1 MYSVNGGRHFGI
13 HARAY
18 FFRNSAEEYAK
29 RFIPKWKVT
38 VRYGAVDPDKSLV
51 PAHDQL
57 AHPDWATRYR
67 GDDVPD

>member
-1 MYSVNGGRHFGI
+1 MYSVDDERHLGI
-13 HARAY
+13 HERPF

-38 VRYGAVDPDKSLV
+38 IRYSADDPDKSFV
-51 PAHDQL
+51 SVHDQV
-57 AHPDWATRYR
+57 APPVWATRYR